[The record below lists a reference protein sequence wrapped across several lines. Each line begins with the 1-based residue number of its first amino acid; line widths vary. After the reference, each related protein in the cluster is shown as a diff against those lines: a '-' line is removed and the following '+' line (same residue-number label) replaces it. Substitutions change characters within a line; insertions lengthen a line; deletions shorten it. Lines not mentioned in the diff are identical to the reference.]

1 MEQVTQFV
9 AGERDYTVI
18 KGGTGPLVYP
28 AAHVYVYTGLYH
40 LTDKGTNIL
49 LAQQLFGALYMAT
62 LGVVM
67 LCYWRAGVPPY
78 VFPVLVLSKRLH
90 SIFVLR
96 CFNDGVAVLFL
107 WLAILAWQRRQ
118 WSVGALVYSFG
129 LGVKMSLLLALPAVG
144 VMLFLARGFQGSLRL
159 AWLMAQL
166 QIVLAVPFLS
176 TNWRGYL
183 GRAFELSRQ
192 FKYEWTVNWRMLGEE
207 RFLSKELALGLLAL
221 HAGVLL
227 VFVAARW
234 LRPVGN
240 NYSLPTLVMSF
251 ATAFKSPLTTAEEL
265 TVSRKVTP
273 EYVATTVLSSMLIG
287 MLFARSLHYQFYAY
301 LAWATPY
308 LLWRSMPHPVFG
320 LPLLAVQEW
329 AWNVFPSTDA
339 SSTAVVNVMAVT
351 VLVVYFGTA
360 ETEADVKAKKDAQAA
375 KSK

>member
-40 LTDKGTNIL
+40 LTEKGTNIL

-62 LGVVM
+62 LAVVM

-96 CFNDGVAVLFL
+96 CFNDGVAVFFL
-107 WLAILAWQRRQ
+107 WLAIFAWQRRQ

-144 VMLFLARGFQGSLRL
+144 VMLFLARGFKGSLRL

-183 GRAFELSRQ
+183 ARAFELSRQ

-207 RFLSKELALGLLAL
+207 RFLSKELALGLLGL

-227 VFVAARW
+227 IFVAARW
-234 LRPVGN
+234 LRPAG
-240 NYSLPTLVMSF
+240 YSLPTLLSSF
-251 ATAFKSPLTTAEEL
+251 AAFKSPLTPAEEL
-265 TVSRKVTP
+265 TASRKVTP
-273 EYVATTVLSSMLIG
+273 EYVTTSVLSAMLIG
-287 MLFARSLHYQFYAY
+287 MLCARSLHYQFYAY
-301 LAWATPY
+301 LAWASPY
-308 LLWRSMPHPVFG
+308 LLWRSMPHPVFA

-339 SSTAVVNVMAVT
+339 SSTAVVNVMAAT

-360 ETEADVKAKKDAQAA
+360 ETEADVEAKKKAKAA
-375 KSK
+375 KTK